1 MSTLLKGTGLIKT
14 YGAEGESRQVLANV
28 DISIKKGEFVS
39 IMGPSGSG
47 KSTLLYTLSGI
58 EFIETGSV
66 MFDQSTL
73 ENMKEKDL
81 ANLRRGRMGFVF
93 QQPTMLNTL
102 SILDN
107 IILPAFHRSTMS
119 RPQILEKARKLMEL
133 TGISGLENRAV
144 TQVSGGQLQRAGI
157 CRALLMDPDI
167 LFCDEPT
174 GALDSRAT
182 RGIMDL
188 FGQLHRSGMTIL
200 LVTHDA
206 RVAARAE
213 RVLFM
218 FDGKVREE
226 LVFSDYEEASEE
238 ERVEEIFSRMNRTEI
253 VRIDNSDPAT
263 HEQT

>member
-1 MSTLLKGTGLIKT
+1 MSVLLQGTGLIKT
-14 YGAEGESRQVLANV
+14 YGTEGDSRHVLDYV
-28 DISIKKGEFVS
+28 DISIRKGEFVS

-66 MFDQSTL
+66 TFDQTEL
-73 ENMKEKDL
+73 GNMKERDL

-107 IILPAFHRSTMS
+107 IILPAFHRSSMN
-119 RPQILEKARKLMEL
+119 RPPILEKAQKLMEL
-133 TGISGLENRAV
+133 TGISGLGNRAV

-157 CRALLMDPDI
+157 CRALLNDPDI

-182 RGIMDL
+182 RGIMEL
-188 FGQLHRSGMTIL
+188 FGQLHQSGMTIL

-218 FDGKVREE
+218 YDGKVREE
-226 LVFSDYEEASEE
+226 LTLSRYNEDSEE
-238 ERVEEIFSRMNRTEI
+238 TRVEEILSRMNRAEI
-253 VRIDNSDPAT
+253 VRIG
-263 HEQT
+263 

>member
-58 EFIETGSV
+58 DIIETGSV

-119 RPQILEKARKLMEL
+119 RRRSWRRPENLWNSRDFGSRKP
-133 TGISGLENRAV
+133 GGLRRCR
-144 TQVSGGQLQRAGI
+144 GGQLQRAGI

-188 FGQLHRSGMTIL
+188 SGNLHRSGMTIL